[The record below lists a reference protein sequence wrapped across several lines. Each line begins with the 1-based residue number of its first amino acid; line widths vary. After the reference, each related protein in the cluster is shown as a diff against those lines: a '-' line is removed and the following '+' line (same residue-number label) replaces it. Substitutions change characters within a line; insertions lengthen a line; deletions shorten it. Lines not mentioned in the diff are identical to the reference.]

1 MLKPEL
7 REILVCPVDH
17 AALRAEDDV
26 LVCTACGL
34 RYPIRDGI
42 PVMLPEEAAPP
53 ADAPDAAT

>member
-7 REILVCPVDH
+7 RDILVCPVDH
-17 AALRAEDDV
+17 AALADAEDA

-42 PVMLPEEAAPP
+42 PVMLPEEAAPASDATDP
-53 ADAPDAAT
+53 AE